1 MSFEEALHVG
11 GGLELPAGIAFER
24 FDHDRGDRLGPHQEF
39 AAVTGDPA
47 IAIPGRGVEDGVTVL
62 QARAHPDIG
71 LLLVVDPLIVGDHH
85 AHIFDEAR
93 GRVVAVD
100 HRRRFQR
107 PAHLIDHAAQI
118 AMEVDVTA
126 ETVDVIE
133 DDAVAARGVG
143 LHDREEGIEARTAL
157 RTSGQV
163 ICEGADNLITLGLG
177 VVETGGQLR
186 VQPVARNDLLL
197 AGDAAIDQRK
207 LGVMILWLLNCSLAH
222 PSLLLS
228 MNNPCCRSVI
238 LHRPNRSRSDQ
249 AALR

>member
-47 IAIPGRGVEDGVTVL
+47 IAIPGGGVEDGVTVL

-93 GRVVAVD
+93 GGIIAVD

-118 AMEVDVTA
+118 AMQVDVPA

-133 DDAVAARGVG
+133 DDAVAARRVG
-143 LHDREEGIEARTAL
+143 LHDREEGIETGTAL
-157 RTSGQV
+157 RTASQ
-163 ICEGADNLITLGLG
+163 IIRKGADDFITFGLG
-177 VVETGGQLR
+177 VVETGCQLR
-186 VQPVARNDLLL
+186 VESVARDDLLL

-207 LGVMILWLLNCSLAH
+207 LGVLCLWLLACSLAH
-222 PSLLLS
+222 HCLLCRV
-228 MNNPCCRSVI
+228 NNPCCRSVI
-238 LHRPNRSRSDQ
+238 LHRPNRLRSDQ
-249 AALR
+249 TVLR